1 MNNVNVF
8 FGEMRPNQTLATE
21 KGESYNPKNTVP
33 IVDHGGRNGHSS
45 VCLEL
50 DSSLRWEH
58 S

>member
-33 IVDHGGRNGHSS
+33 IVDHGGRSGHSS

-50 DSSLRWEH
+50 DS
-58 S
+58 

>member
-21 KGESYNPKNTVP
+21 KGEAYNPKNTVP
-33 IVDHGGRNGHSS
+33 IVDHGGRSGHSS